1 MDKEL
6 KNKNFIDA
14 VKNACSGIFYAFKT
28 QINIKIQLVVALLV
42 LILGLY
48 FKISKIE
55 LLFVIGAIFLVIIT
69 ETINTAIETCV
80 DLVTNK
86 YNIKAKIAKDVAAGA
101 VLLSAINAVIIG
113 IIIFGDKILNI
124 FS

>member
-1 MDKEL
+1 MDIEL

-28 QINIKIQLVVALLV
+28 QINIKIQLVVAVLV

>member
-28 QINIKIQLVVALLV
+28 QINIKIQLVVAVLV